1 MLRVGL
7 VTRWGDYPVEFFVRH
22 GFQCVELVI
31 WPDDDL
37 SPVRH
42 GLRPLQELQAR
53 LAAHHVVISALA
65 HYDNHL
71 DPARQPA
78 LREHFTALL
87 DAAGKLGI
95 PIVAGFTGRDP
106 ERSIADNIPA
116 YREYWAPLARRAEDV
131 GVRIAFE
138 NCPKFRTHPFRG
150 SNVAF
155 TPKAWDLMFDALP
168 SLAVGIEWDAA
179 HLVCMLIDPIATI
192 RRYGARIYH
201 VHAKDAEVCWDVVHQ
216 QGVFDEAAF
225 RHRMV
230 GLGQTNW
237 ADVISALLEV
247 GYAGDLNIEGRHDP
261 IYRDEREVA
270 GLLIAR
276 DTLRRY
282 LPPP

>member
-1 MLRVGL
+1 MLRIGL
-7 VTRWGDYPVEFFVRH
+7 VTRWGNYPAEFFARH
-22 GFQCVELVI
+22 RFQSAELVI

-37 SPVRH
+37 SPLRH
-42 GLRPLQELQAR
+42 GLGPLRQVQGE
-53 LAAHHVVISALA
+53 LAAHQVVISALA

-71 DPARQPA
+71 DPSRQPA

-87 DAAGKLGI
+87 DGAGKLGI

-106 ERSIADNIPA
+106 ERSIEDNIPA
-116 YREYWAPLARRAEDV
+116 YREYWTPLARRAEDA

-150 SNVAF
+150 GNIAF

-168 SLAVGIEWDAA
+168 SRAVGIEWDAA

-192 RRYGARIYH
+192 RRYGDRIYH
-201 VHAKDAEVCWDVVHQ
+201 VHAKDAEVRWEIVREH
-216 QGVFDEAAF
+216 GIFDERAC

-230 GLGQTNW
+230 GLGQTHW
-237 ADVISALLEV
+237 ADAISALLEA
-247 GYAGDLNIEGRHDP
+247 GYDGDLNIEGRHDP

-270 GLLIAR
+270 GLLVAR
-276 DTLRRY
+276 DTLLRY
-282 LPPP
+282 LPVS